1 MAEVAIVMGS
11 KSDWPVLELTMQTL
25 KEFGVKSEVRIM
37 SAHRTPHEAAA
48 FAENAEKNGFKVII
62 GAAGG
67 AAHLAGVLAGHS
79 ILPVIGVPVK
89 GWALDG
95 MDSLLS
101 TVQMPKGVPVA
112 TVAIGKAGAIN
123 AAILAVQML
132 SIGNP
137 ELKVSVFS
145 ITHLTTVMLFVFE
158 RPSGQASSPR
168 LRTVAWSAGR

>member
-37 SAHRTPHEAAA
+37 SAHRTPHEAAT

-137 ELKVSVFS
+137 ELKAKLYEYKKTMAQEVLA
-145 ITHLTTVMLFVFE
+145 INAEL
-158 RPSGQASSPR
+158 QAE
-168 LRTVAWSAGR
+168 LNG